1 MVELVE
7 EPMPEPKKAPPIPHQ
22 ESSDDDSIEITGEIR
37 GKARL
42 AKYRADLAARRR
54 KLKA

>member
-1 MVELVE
+1 VVERVE
-7 EPMPEPKKAPPIPHQ
+7 EPKPELKKAPPIPLQ

-42 AKYRADLAARRR
+42 TKAKAANLAARRR
-54 KLKA
+54 K